1 MEICQVGSP
10 LQAPLFLILL
20 LNCLSDATQSG
31 GMIPGDTRVVTGPLD
46 SEFKI
51 QTMLPGV
58 YTKVVSGIHEVEITA
73 GNCSTPLFTC
83 TITEDMPYR
92 TVATVTGILTYGLT
106 RLTFF
111 ANNSRAPITVLFY
124 PEHYWPVID
133 GSKSPCIMLLF
144 LFVLVVAM
152 AAGPLNVKTASP
164 EVFNKDDLFAFLGS
178 IQSQFTLPLV
188 INAKGKQVVTFSSVI
203 LHTSL
208 FSEPAAE
215 NFDHQSVILHPN
227 FAILVFSQ
235 FSVYFSADHLLV
247 YENEGADNVKN
258 FSQILNFQVKDMPF
272 HKIIEITVKERW
284 LVDYY
289 TISYDNYHDTYT
301 IDWIKPNLI
310 EDYLSIL
317 PLGEITSALI
327 DSASQNS
334 LFGSLVLIDCPRRI
348 TVAIHLLAKP
358 HRTRDSR
365 EPRNPSRMQL

>member
-133 GSKSPCIMLLF
+133 GR
-144 LFVLVVAM
+144 
-152 AAGPLNVKTASP
+152 
-164 EVFNKDDLFAFLGS
+164 S

-208 FSEPAAE
+208 FSEPA
-215 NFDHQSVILHPN
+215 
-227 FAILVFSQ
+227 

-301 IDWIKPNLI
+301 IDWTSGDESLKPNLI

-334 LFGSLVLIDCPRRI
+334 LFGSLVLIVV
-348 TVAIHLLAKP
+348 TTAI
-358 HRTRDSR
+358 
-365 EPRNPSRMQL
+365 NGM